1 MGVDRREGSEFI
13 EGDISHLQ
21 IGMPVNHKTYG
32 PGIVI
37 SKTLFF
43 VNVHFEIGNKMF
55 PLKKQNTSESL
66 LAFLI
71 TEIFLL
77 FIKSAIAAKSY
88 LFTSCH
94 HLPVFFL

>member
-32 PGIVI
+32 PGVVI

-43 VNVHFEIGNKMF
+43 VNVHFESGNKMF
-55 PLKKQNTSESL
+55 PL
-66 LAFLI
+66 
-71 TEIFLL
+71 
-77 FIKSAIAAKSY
+77 
-88 LFTSCH
+88 
-94 HLPVFFL
+94 